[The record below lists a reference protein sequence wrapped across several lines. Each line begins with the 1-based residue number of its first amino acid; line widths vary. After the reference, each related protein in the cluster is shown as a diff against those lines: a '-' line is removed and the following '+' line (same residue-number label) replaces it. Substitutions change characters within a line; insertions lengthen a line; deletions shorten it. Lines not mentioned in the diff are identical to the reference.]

1 MFSIMSNAW
10 LFWMNSLKLSLKV
23 LYSAHSHMD
32 SWFLFLS
39 DCYITAPTITTAAS
53 RFPAWAPESWGKAEL
68 IKSWHILTG
77 KPSREFPLCKAC
89 DTMGGSICCSFAF
102 GFEIWVFILC
112 HSVEAYFFFLN
123 WKTNSWL
130 FLLHS
135 FPCVPW
141 KYDWFKM
148 QRCSCNYLKFVIHY
162 LVTGI
167 S

>member
-23 LYSAHSHMD
+23 LYSAHNHMD

-53 RFPAWAPESWGKAEL
+53 RFPAWALESWGKAEL

-89 DTMGGSICCSFAF
+89 DTMEGSICCSFAF

-112 HSVEAYFFFLN
+112 HSVKAYFFFLIERPTAGSFCYIHFPVYLEN
-123 WKTNSWL
+123 KT
-130 FLLHS
+130 
-135 FPCVPW
+135 
-141 KYDWFKM
+141 D
-148 QRCSCNYLKFVIHY
+148 LKCKGAV
-162 LVTGI
+162 VTT
-167 S
+167 

>member
-32 SWFLFLS
+32 SWFCFFQIARSLLLLLPQRFL
-39 DCYITAPTITTAAS
+39 
-53 RFPAWAPESWGKAEL
+53 AWALKSWGKAEL
-68 IKSWHILTG
+68 IKNWHSLTG
-77 KPSREFPLCKAC
+77 KSSREFLLCKAC
-89 DTMGGSICCSFAF
+89 DTMGGSICCSFGF
-102 GFEIWVFILC
+102 IFEIWVFVLC
-112 HSVEAYFFFLN
+112 HSVEACFFFLN

-141 KYDWFKM
+141 K
-148 QRCSCNYLKFVIHY
+148 
-162 LVTGI
+162 
-167 S
+167 